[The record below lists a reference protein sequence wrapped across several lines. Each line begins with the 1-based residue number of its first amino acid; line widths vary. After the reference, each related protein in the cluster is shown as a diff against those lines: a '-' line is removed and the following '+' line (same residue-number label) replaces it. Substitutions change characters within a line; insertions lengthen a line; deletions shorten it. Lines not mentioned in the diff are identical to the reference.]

1 MTNRIVDQKRES
13 LHGKTENQSP
23 EFQQVQ
29 EELKQARLD
38 QERIRTDLENAIER
52 ANTMAMKAEIAN
64 VELSQIINTSI
75 DGMYLVYE
83 DFTVKRINL
92 ALLSFLGITEK
103 EAVDRKCHDLM
114 GCSKAGTN
122 KCSLTRM
129 LGGKKRIE
137 LDIERTGKNGESVP
151 FIFSATPFRG
161 IDGSVIGMVARF
173 KDITE
178 RKYAENTLKEAN
190 DRLERLSASDGLTQ
204 VANRRCFDQT
214 LEREWNRLR
223 RTKEP
228 LSLIMSDVDFFK
240 LFNDSY
246 GHQGGDDCLKSVA
259 KALSETAR
267 RGGDCVARYGGEE
280 FAVILPA
287 TDEQGAFAVA
297 EKIRQAVEGLAMEHK
312 KSSIAPWVTLSLGV
326 ATIIPTDAGTPDLLI
341 KRADEALYAAKSSG
355 RNRVTAWKGR
365 EDDPGKEV

>member
-1 MTNRIVDQKRES
+1 MIRKSVDRKPAPA
-13 LHGKTENQSP
+13 SP
-23 EFQQVQ
+23 NAPGDANSYQHLE
-29 EELKQARLD
+29 KQLSQAKLD
-38 QERIRTDLENAIER
+38 QERIRADLEHAIER

-83 DFTVKRINL
+83 DFTVKRINQ
-92 ALLSFLGITEK
+92 ALLSFLNITEK
-103 EAVDRKCHDLM
+103 EAVGRKCHDLM
-114 GCSKAGTN
+114 NCSQAGTN
-122 KCSLTRM
+122 KCSLTR
-129 LGGKKRIE
+129 LLEGKKRIE
-137 LDIERTGKNGESVP
+137 QDIERTGKNGESVP

-173 KDITE
+173 KDIIE
-178 RKYAENTLKEAN
+178 RKYAENMLKDAN
-190 DRLERLSASDGLTQ
+190 ERLERLSTSDGLTG

-223 RTKEP
+223 RTREP

-240 LFNDSY
+240 LYNDTY

-259 KALSETAR
+259 QTLNGAAR

-287 TDEQGAFAVA
+287 TDAQGAFAVA
-297 EKIRQAVEGLAMEHK
+297 EKIRRSVEQRNLEHK
-312 KSSIAPWVTLSLGV
+312 KSGIASCVTLSLGV
-326 ATIIPTDAGTPDLLI
+326 ATIVPTGEETPEHLI
-341 KRADEALYAAKSSG
+341 KCADEALYQAKSTG
-355 RNRVTAWKGR
+355 RNRVSAWDCR
-365 EDDPGKEV
+365 EQASAEL